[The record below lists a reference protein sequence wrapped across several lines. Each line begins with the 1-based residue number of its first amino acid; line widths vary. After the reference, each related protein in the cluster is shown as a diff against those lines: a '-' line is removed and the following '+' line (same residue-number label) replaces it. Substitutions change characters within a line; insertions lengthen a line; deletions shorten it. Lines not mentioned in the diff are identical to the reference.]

1 MRKGLLDWKIL
12 LASQSPRRR
21 DLIQKLNLPVEI
33 VQIPET
39 DESFPEEMDSF
50 NVPVFLSKKK
60 ALEFKGSLKKNEV
73 LLTADTIVL
82 CKNKI
87 INKPKDRMEAI
98 DMLTG
103 LAGNKHTVITGVC
116 LKLKNMER
124 TFYSTTEVYFSH
136 LSEEEIIYYVD
147 KYKPYDKAGAYGI
160 QEWIGYIGVEKI
172 EGSFFN
178 VMGLP
183 LHRLYEELKRL
194 EYWNTG
200 IVE

>member
-1 MRKGLLDWKIL
+1 MRTGILDWKIL

-21 DLIQKLNLPVEI
+21 DLIQGLNLPVEI

-39 DESFPEEMDSF
+39 DESFPEDMDPM
-50 NVPVFLSKKK
+50 NVPVFLAKKK
-60 ALEFKGSLKKNEV
+60 AQEYKGNLKKNEV

-82 CKNKI
+82 CNNRI
-87 INKPKDRMEAI
+87 INKPKDRMDAI
-98 DMLTG
+98 DMLKG
-103 LAGNKHTVITGVC
+103 LAGNSHTVITGVC
-116 LKLKNMER
+116 LKLLNEET

-147 KYKPYDKAGAYGI
+147 QYKPYDKAGAYGI

-183 LHRLYEELKRL
+183 LHRLYEELKKL
-194 EYWNTG
+194 
-200 IVE
+200 

>member
-1 MRKGLLDWKIL
+1 MRTGMLDWKIL

-21 DLIQKLNLPVEI
+21 DLIQELNLQVEI

-39 DESFPEEMDSF
+39 DESFPQDMDPF
-50 NVPVFLSKKK
+50 NVPVFLAKKK
-60 ALEFKGSLKKNEV
+60 ALEFKGSIKKNEV

-82 CKNKI
+82 CENII
-87 INKPKDRMEAI
+87 INKPKDRREAI
-98 DMLTG
+98 DMLAG
-103 LAGNKHTVITGVC
+103 LAGNNHTVITGVC
-116 LKLKNMER
+116 LKLMNKET

-136 LSEEEIIYYVD
+136 LGEEEIIYYVD

-183 LHRLYEELKRL
+183 LHRLYEELKKL
-194 EYWNTG
+194 QSS
-200 IVE
+200 